1 MMLKGLILVLI
12 FYSDVA
18 KGQDWKKSPSGL
30 DFIPGRGCGTLNPIK
45 ILESRPTD
53 TMGLT
58 CVIVKKVFESFE
70 LYLPLRYLA
79 EIADFA
85 HLTTST

>member
-1 MMLKGLILVLI
+1 MNKIDNTDWFDIMMLKGLILVLI
-12 FYSDVA
+12 FNSYMA

-30 DFIPGRGCGTLNPIK
+30 DFIPGRGCGTLTSIT

-53 TMGLT
+53 RMDLT

-70 LYLPLRYLA
+70 LY
-79 EIADFA
+79 IS
-85 HLTTST
+85 ST